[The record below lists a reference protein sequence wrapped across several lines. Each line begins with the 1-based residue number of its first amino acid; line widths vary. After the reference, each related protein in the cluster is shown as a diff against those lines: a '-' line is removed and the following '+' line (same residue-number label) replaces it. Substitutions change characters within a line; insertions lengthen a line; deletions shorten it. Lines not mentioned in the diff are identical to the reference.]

1 MARSTSVGVL
11 PFLSRKYKAMQ
22 VTPFNFDQYQ
32 IRTMQDDGG
41 EIWFVAQDVCEAID
55 LDDTSKAVS
64 RLDDDEKGTNT
75 VRTPSG
81 EQQML
86 TISESGLY
94 SLVLTSRKPEAKRF
108 KKWVTSE
115 VLPSIRKNG
124 SYSMAQPKATADLPD
139 LVSACNALVASVD
152 AKVLPKKDCA
162 ELIRAI
168 TLASFHGASVL
179 MAASKATPKAKALPA
194 PTQATLANGD
204 SVPYEL
210 RAKGTKSATELL
222 RIHGVS
228 VQARSLYEA
237 MESQDMVT
245 TRYGLDADDDG
256 VRVLISDG
264 LQYGQNVMLF
274 ESKRSNPY
282 FYYDKFAALLNR
294 VGFLVDDTPKHEIQ
308 EKQRLTAAENLLQ
321 ERRATMWKAWLHGGK
336 GIGMLDS
343 GVSLPY
349 VSRDSLIDYLVKKYG
364 KSQKTACNM
373 AAPSGDMMKALQL
386 KSLVQKHSKG
396 WLITD
401 QVNLT
406 HLKFLD

>member
-1 MARSTSVGVL
+1 
-11 PFLSRKYKAMQ
+11 MQ

-41 EIWFVAQDVCEAID
+41 EIRFVAQDVCEAID

-194 PTQATLANGD
+194 PTQATLTNGE
-204 SVPYEL
+204 SVPYGF
-210 RAKGTKSATELL
+210 RAAGTKSATDLL
-222 RIHGVS
+222 RDHGVS
-228 VQARSLYEA
+228 AQAKALYDA
-237 MESQDMVT
+237 MEKQNMVT
-245 TRYGLDADDDG
+245 TRYDLTVDQPGY
-256 VRVLISDG
+256 RVLIGEG

-274 ESKRSNPY
+274 ESVRSNPY
-282 FYYDKFAALLNR
+282 FYPDRFGALLKL
-294 VGFLVDDTPKHEIQ
+294 VGALVEDAPKP
-308 EKQRLTAAENLLQ
+308 TAAE
-321 ERRATMWKAWLHGGK
+321 RALNHHKMTVRDAWKTYGGDTVAAANRD
-336 GIGMLDS
+336 GIPT
-343 GVSLPY
+343 PY
-349 VSRDSLIDYLVKKYG
+349 LTRSALIQYLTIELG
-364 KSQKTACNM
+364 KPEKTAQNFATPRSDAM
-373 AAPSGDMMKALQL
+373 RALFADGFLCRHQN
-386 KSLVQKHSKG
+386 G
-396 WLITD
+396 WLI
-401 QVNLT
+401 
-406 HLKFLD
+406 LDGVKIDTEKEKILPPWMLNK